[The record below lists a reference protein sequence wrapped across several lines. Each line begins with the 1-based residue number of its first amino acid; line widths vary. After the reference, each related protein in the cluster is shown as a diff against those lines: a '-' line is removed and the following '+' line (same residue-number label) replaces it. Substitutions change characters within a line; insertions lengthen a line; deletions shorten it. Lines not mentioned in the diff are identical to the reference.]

1 MDKLVYQ
8 RSNNSKE
15 PQKINFEFKD
25 DITAYE
31 FRNICVRMASAL
43 DLAGYNEDFIFA
55 THRAVKLS
63 CHVLGT
69 LYIILTFF
77 TLTIWL

>member
-43 DLAGYNEDFIFA
+43 GYSNGSIENAFPKPKDNQ
-55 THRAVKLS
+55 HEVDKRQLKL
-63 CHVLGT
+63 L
-69 LYIILTFF
+69 FD
-77 TLTIWL
+77 